1 MAESSLQRFLL
12 AVDDG
17 GEYFA
22 VSGPRVTIGHLRSP
36 GADLPF
42 LADVEAEHARL
53 ELVES
58 FHSGP
63 RWSLAARSGEKILV
77 SGRFVSDVPSLLAHD
92 DLVQLAPNL
101 TFRFRSPDPASSSA
115 VLDLLSGS
123 DCQGARHVL
132 LFAPGAG
139 GRVRIAARVD
149 RHVPVPELTQE
160 VSLELEPGALVVRC
174 AGGVRV
180 QGGVTSTGAD
190 PALSLPCPPA
200 QSVSLTLGARP
211 ANRAPF
217 GITIS
222 PARMFS
228 AGSARPRPV

>member
-1 MAESSLQRFLL
+1 MS
-12 AVDDG
+12 
-17 GEYFA
+17 
-22 VSGPRVTIGHLRSP
+22 RSA
-36 GADLPF
+36 G
-42 LADVEAEHARL
+42 R
-53 ELVES
+53 
-58 FHSGP
+58 
-63 RWSLAARSGEKILV
+63 ILV
-77 SGRFVSDVPSLLAHD
+77 SGRFVTDAPSLLAHD

-149 RHVPVPELTQE
+149 RHIPVPELTQE
-160 VSLELEPGALVVRC
+160 VSLELESAALVVRC

-180 QGGVTSTGAD
+180 QGGVSSAGQD
-190 PALSLPCPPA
+190 PALSLPCPPT

-222 PARMFS
+222 PARMLS
-228 AGSARPRPV
+228 AGALRPRPV